1 MWLQFPYA
9 VFFFRKNFHF
19 KNMVAE
25 NTAIFDRLHERL
37 KSAGIVCKVLEH
49 PPVYTSAEA
58 AAVRGVDLH
67 SGAKALIIKVEA
79 QFVMIVLPADFA
91 LNTKAVKQAL
101 HCKNLR
107 FANAEEVLELTTLK
121 PGSIPPFGSLF
132 NLPTYC
138 DNRLGD
144 NASINFN
151 AGMHSR
157 SINMTYADYLAVEK
171 PALGIYGA
179 KKEEAMP

>member
-1 MWLQFPYA
+1 MEI
-9 VFFFRKNFHF
+9 
-19 KNMVAE
+19 E
-25 NTAIFDRLHERL
+25 NTAIFLRIAERL
-37 KSAGIVCKVLEH
+37 KSQGINFKVLDH

-67 SGAKALIIKVEA
+67 SGAKALIVKVET
-79 QFVMIVLPADFA
+79 QFVMIVLPADFS
-91 LNTKAVKQAL
+91 LNTKAVKQAMN
-101 HCKNLR
+101 CKNLR
-107 FANAEEVLELTTLK
+107 FANAEEVLALTTLK

-151 AGMHSR
+151 AGMHTR
-157 SINMTYADYLAVEK
+157 SVNLTYVDYLAVEK
-171 PALGIYGA
+171 PTRGIYGA
-179 KKEEAMP
+179 KSTT